1 MPKVPPIRTCSASP
15 DIFFRMKKYS
25 YSCIFILA
33 IFSCVLVSFC
43 SAEAPS
49 SGNETVLL
57 TLQGEPLYLAFDGQR
72 VIWLMEG
79 NDLPMFERGLFC
91 YTLTDA
97 STSALIRIGG
107 RDDRNLA
114 GDPPS
119 VLDIGSPAVSG
130 DLIVFGEFG
139 IMLMNRSSG
148 PVLQLT
154 NQNDSILPVSDLRRN
169 QNPRVDSDRV
179 VWTEHDLNQGS
190 SLSPGNVV
198 LRNLTSGDQEY
209 VPVGMPGYQSMP
221 MVSGDFILWRDYR
234 RGGEDDPD
242 LYLFDTR
249 SGTET
254 RLPMDGPLIGI
265 PYLGNDTVLWTETVH
280 GMSTIVGYSLS
291 SGARTV
297 VGPGS
302 LHQGHLPPVSEC
314 RVVWLQSKNSL
325 DFREERSAV
334 MAMDLVTDEKI
345 QITPF
350 ERGLSHPV
358 ISGDRVVF
366 TRGAGDDWSR
376 EPREVVMY
384 TLPPRT
390 IGTRMETNAVF
401 GQDENTLPTTKARD
415 ERDMAGGMALPL
427 PWYISPVGIC
437 IAGLLFLRTRH

>member
-1 MPKVPPIRTCSASP
+1 
-15 DIFFRMKKYS
+15 MKKYS
-25 YSCIFILA
+25 YSCILALA
-33 IFSCVLVSFC
+33 IFSCILVPCC
-43 SAEAPS
+43 SAEAPF

-91 YTLTDA
+91 NTLADA

-107 RDDRNLA
+107 RDERNLA

-198 LRNLTSGDQEY
+198 LRNLTRGDQEY

-280 GMSTIVGYSLS
+280 GMPTIVGYSLS

-334 MAMDLVTDEKI
+334 MAMDLVTGEKI

-384 TLPPRT
+384 TLPARAT
-390 IGTRMETNAVF
+390 GAGMEVNAVS
-401 GQDENTLPTTKARD
+401 GQDENTLPTTPARD
-415 ERDMAGGMALPL
+415 GQDAEGGIAIPLPL
-427 PWYISPVGIC
+427 YIPLAGIC
-437 IAGLLFLRTRH
+437 IAGLLFLRTKRW

>member
-1 MPKVPPIRTCSASP
+1 
-15 DIFFRMKKYS
+15 MKKYS
-25 YSCIFILA
+25 YSCIYILA
-33 IFSCVLVSFC
+33 VFSCVLVSFS
-43 SAEAPS
+43 SADAPS

-57 TLQGEPLYLAFDGQR
+57 TLQGEPLYLAFDGDR
-72 VIWLMEG
+72 VFWLRDG
-79 NDLPMFERGLFC
+79 NDLPASERGLFC
-91 YTLTDA
+91 YNLADA

-107 RDDRNLA
+107 RDERNLA

-139 IMLMNRSSG
+139 IMLMNCSSG

-190 SLSPGNVV
+190 SLSPGNIV
-198 LRNLTSGDQEY
+198 LRNLTSGDQNY

-234 RGGEDDPD
+234 RGGEDDAD
-242 LYLFDTR
+242 LYLFDTH
-249 SGTET
+249 SETET

-265 PYLGNDTVLWTETVH
+265 PYLGNDTIMWTEKIN
-280 GMSTIVGYSLS
+280 GMSTIVAYSLS

-302 LHQGHLPPVSEC
+302 LHQGHLPPVSEG
-314 RVVWLQSKNSL
+314 RVVWLQSENSL

-334 MAMDLVTDEKI
+334 MAKDLDTGEEI

-390 IGTRMETNAVF
+390 TGTGTEVNA
-401 GQDENTLPTTKARD
+401 GPGPDEHTLPTTTREGQDA
-415 ERDMAGGMALPL
+415 EGGIAIPLPL
-427 PWYISPVGIC
+427 YIPLTGIC
-437 IAGLLFLRTRH
+437 IAGLLFLRTKRW